1 MIQVDRIVP
10 EVPPKGKQLRLI
22 IDTDFANEIDDL
34 YAVAFAM
41 VYPERFK
48 LEAIIAANFNNERQG
63 AGPDSVN
70 ESFRLLSRF
79 LASGGFEGRYTTK
92 RGSAPMQYYG
102 FPSESEGV
110 DYIIERANA
119 GSENDPLWVVGL
131 GASTDLAS
139 ALLKDPLIRDK
150 VRYVFHARN
159 DANWP
164 VRSKQFNVKGDIHA
178 ARTLLKTWVPLVWF
192 DTGTHLCCPMALTE
206 KYLASTGGLGKFIH
220 EYRFLDPHFQLN
232 SKGFFDMGDLVYLYE
247 SEACATEVIKAPT
260 MDEYMFFDHEFTN
273 GKIVRVKDIDNNRA
287 WNLLFEGFMKNYTAI
302 GGK

>member
-34 YAVAFAM
+34 YAVSFAM

-48 LEAIIAANFNNERQG
+48 LEGIIAANFNNRMKG
-63 AGPDSVN
+63 AGPESVN
-70 ESFRLLSRF
+70 TSYRLITQF
-79 LASGGFEGRYTTK
+79 LASGGLEGRYTIK
-92 RGSAPMQYYG
+92 KGSNPMPYYG
-102 FPSESEGV
+102 YPSESEGV
-110 DYIIERANA
+110 DYIIERAKA
-119 GSENDPLWVVGL
+119 GSAEDPLWVVGL

-139 ALLKDPLIRDK
+139 ALLKEPGICDK
-150 VRYVFHARN
+150 VRFVFHARN

-164 VRSKQFNVKGDIHA
+164 VRTRQFNVKGDIHA

-192 DTGTHLCCPMALTE
+192 DTGTHLACPMALTE

-220 EYRFLDPHFQLN
+220 EFRFKQDDWQLN
-232 SKGFFDMGDLVYLYE
+232 TKGFFDMGDFVYLYE
-247 SEACATEVIKAPT
+247 PDACNAEVIKAPT
-260 MDEYMFFDHEFTN
+260 MDEHMFFDHEFTN
-273 GKIVRVKDIDNNRA
+273 GKMVRVYDIDNNRA
-287 WNLLFEGFMKNYTAI
+287 WNLLFEGFKNNYTVI

>member
-34 YAVAFAM
+34 YALAFAM
-41 VYPERFK
+41 VHPERFK
-48 LEAIIAANFNNERQG
+48 IEGIIAANFNNERHG
-63 AGPDSVN
+63 AGPGSID
-70 ESFRLLSRF
+70 ESYNLIKRF
-79 LASGGFEGRYTTK
+79 LAAGELEKQYITK
-92 RGSAPMQYYG
+92 KGSAPMQYYG

-110 DYIIERANA
+110 DYIIERAKA
-119 GSENDPLWVVGL
+119 GSAGDPLWVVGL

-139 ALLKDPLIRDK
+139 AIIKDENILDK

-164 VRSKQFNVKGDIHA
+164 VRTKQFNVKGDIHA

-220 EYRFLDPHFQLN
+220 EYRFKDAAWQLN
-232 SKGFFDMGDLVYLYE
+232 TKGFFDMGDFVYLLE
-247 SEACATEVIKAPT
+247 SDTCTSEIIKAPT
-260 MDEYMFFDHEFTN
+260 MDEYMFFNHEFTN
-273 GKIVRVKDIDNNRA
+273 GKMVRVSDIDNNRA
-287 WNLLFEGFMKNYTAI
+287 WNLLFEGFSKNYSAI